1 MTTITV
7 SGVSLD
13 VTITITITI
22 TGLQPFTNYR
32 VTVQASSAPVVDY
45 GPTLSG
51 VFPTLPEAVIPP
63 GVDPPT
69 AVVPQVGDGSSG
81 IVEIIIP
88 SPPFDRQDLLRYTS
102 ISLIAL
108 HNGLSCCAIGVLYVV
123 SYIALVL
130 CTYVHDNMLRACC
143 MWLILWHSS
152 LQ

>member
-1 MTTITV
+1 MTATTV
-7 SGVSLD
+7 SGVSLN
-13 VTITITITI
+13 I

-32 VTVQASSAPVVDY
+32 VSVQASSAPVVDY

-102 ISLIAL
+102 TSLHAL
-108 HNGLSCCAIGVLYVV
+108 LSGLSCCAIGVLYVV
-123 SYIALVL
+123 YYIALVL
-130 CTYVHDNMLRACC
+130 YTYVHDILLRGVCG
-143 MWLILWHSS
+143 
-152 LQ
+152 